1 MLCYHGLHAFLKGVG
16 ELSVIAQEG
25 QVHSE
30 GIQRRVL
37 GLAWPVIGENLLETL
52 LGVVDTFL
60 VAGLGAAAI
69 AGVGTALQVM
79 FFLISALSALSVGA
93 SVLVAQAYGAGN
105 LEEGSSL
112 ARQSIIWSFL
122 LSVPLAAC
130 GLLFSRHIVALFGVE
145 PDVAHIAT
153 EYLHVSLATV
163 VVLIALFIGGGVLRG
178 VGDSRT
184 PMIVT
189 SIANVIN
196 VFLAYGLIYGHMGLP
211 RLGAV
216 GSAWGTFIARSI
228 ALIMLLAVLWKG
240 RHGIS
245 FRHGSGWM
253 PSVKVAANVMR
264 IGVPAAMEQ
273 VMISAGFFVL
283 SVIVA
288 HLGTDILAA
297 YRITFTA
304 LSFSF
309 LPGIGFAIAATTLVG
324 QSVGARRV
332 REGESAA
339 RVATLWAMIWMGT
352 IGAVLFLGAE
362 SIMGLFSQDP
372 EVVGIGASALR
383 LVALA
388 QPFWAIEFVQAGAIR
403 GTGDTWYP
411 MVVNTLGMW
420 GTVAI
425 SWALVRFTELS
436 LVGVWLSFMVLSP
449 LIGFAL
455 WRYFVRRVR
464 VAAALH

>member
-1 MLCYHGLHAFLKGVG
+1 
-16 ELSVIAQEG
+16 LSAIAQEVRPG
-25 QVHSE
+25 

-93 SVLVAQAYGAGN
+93 SVLVAQAYGAGD
-105 LEEGSSL
+105 LEEGCSL

-145 PDVAHIAT
+145 PDVAQIAT

-196 VFLAYGLIYGHMGLP
+196 VLLAYGLIYGHMGLP

-228 ALIMLLAVLWKG
+228 ALVMLLAVLWKG
-240 RHGIS
+240 RHGVS
-245 FRHGSGWM
+245 FRHGSGWL
-253 PSVKVAANVMR
+253 PSVRVAANVMR

-362 SIMGLFSQDP
+362 PIMGLFSQDP
-372 EVVGIGASALR
+372 RGGGHRSQRPEARGPGAALLGDRVRAGGGDQGHRRHLVPHGRQHARHVGHRGHILGARTLHGAQPGGRVALVHGAVTPDRVRPVEVLRPQGEGGRRATLISAGEEVVPA
-383 LVALA
+383 
-388 QPFWAIEFVQAGAIR
+388 
-403 GTGDTWYP
+403 
-411 MVVNTLGMW
+411 
-420 GTVAI
+420 
-425 SWALVRFTELS
+425 
-436 LVGVWLSFMVLSP
+436 
-449 LIGFAL
+449 
-455 WRYFVRRVR
+455 
-464 VAAALH
+464 

>member
-1 MLCYHGLHAFLKGVG
+1 M
-16 ELSVIAQEG
+16 
-25 QVHSE
+25 
-30 GIQRRVL
+30 L

-93 SVLVAQAYGAGN
+93 SVLVAQSYGAGE
-105 LEEGSSL
+105 LSRGSDL

-122 LSVPLAAC
+122 LSIPLAAI
-130 GLLFSRHIVALFGVE
+130 GLLFSQHIVALFGVE
-145 PDVAHIAT
+145 PEVAHIAT
-153 EYLHVSLATV
+153 AYLHVSLATV

-196 VFLAYGLIYGHMGLP
+196 VFLAYGLIYGHFGMP

-216 GSAWGTFIARSI
+216 GSAWGTFIARAI
-228 ALIMLLAVLWKG
+228 ALLLLLWVLWRG
-240 RHGIS
+240 RNGIS
-245 FRHGSGWM
+245 FREGTGWL
-253 PSVKVAANVMR
+253 PNLKVALDVLR
-264 IGVPAAMEQ
+264 IGIPAALEQ

-288 HLGTDILAA
+288 HLGTDVLAA

-324 QSVGARRV
+324 QSVGARRP
-332 REGESAA
+332 REGEISA
-339 RVATLWAMIWMGT
+339 RVATLWAMAWMGS
-352 IGAVLFLGAE
+352 IGALIFLGAE
-362 SIMGLFSQDP
+362 PFMELFSRDP
-372 EVVGIGASALR
+372 DVVEIGASALR

-411 MVVNTLGMW
+411 MVVNTLGIW

-425 SWALVRFTELS
+425 SWALVHFTELS

-449 LIGFAL
+449 AIGGTL
-455 WRYFVRRVR
+455 WWYFRRRMR
-464 VAAALH
+464 VAAALR